1 VGTVTPSLVNRIVL
15 EEAGSGSDRIDN
27 AFGVARNL
35 PLPSGGRMPPMS
47 TSGWLGTLAS
57 HSSAPR
63 KSRQDVGVFREA
75 RELNELHATRRQD
88 AANEHQRM
96 VGNLGFAFIRP
107 EEKPTG
113 CRRFP

>member
-35 PLPSGGRMPPMS
+35 A
-47 TSGWLGTLAS
+47 AS
-57 HSSAPR
+57 
-63 KSRQDVGVFREA
+63 
-75 RELNELHATRRQD
+75 TRRQD

-107 EEKPTG
+107 KEKPTG